1 MLRVMVVGYAT
12 TSDCDAILSILHDG
26 GRCRAGVCTA
36 GPAIAPDRQHA
47 SAASSASARFIGI
60 PVKWTFDLPDVLDDG
75 TCFYFGDQRANVWIR
90 VQRDLT
96 WH

>member
-1 MLRVMVVGYAT
+1 MLRVTVVGYAT

-26 GRCRAGVCTA
+26 GRCRAGVCTTQ
-36 GPAIAPDRQHA
+36 AIAPDRQRA
-47 SAASSASARFIGI
+47 LAASSASARFIGI
-60 PVKWTFDLPDVLDDG
+60 PVKRTFDLPDVPDDG
-75 TCFYFGDQRANVWIR
+75 ARFYPGDQCANVRIR